1 MDSKGIVIQGLD
13 VIDVLTFTQKKNKKF
28 QAVFLNDLEELF
40 NPQKILDF
48 LGVSKNSP
56 EGIEIEKF
64 YRNEFYNI
72 RKLYLDAQN
81 NYTRSIL
88 RAIFGDVEDKFE

>member
-1 MDSKGIVIQGLD
+1 MDNRGIIIQGLD
-13 VIDVLTFTQKKNKKF
+13 IIDVLQFTQKKNKKF
-28 QAVFLNDLEELF
+28 QAVFLNDLEELL
-40 NPQKILDF
+40 NPQKFLEMVNIDEDSELGQKIKKAYKEDF
-48 LGVSKNSP
+48 
-56 EGIEIEKF
+56 F
-64 YRNEFYNI
+64 NI